1 MQDCEGIGVEVMAEK
16 RMFSLSVVDTDWFLD
31 LPLSTQALY
40 FHLNMRADDDGFVD
54 APNSIVRKI
63 GASKNDFDLLV
74 AKRYVL
80 KFESGIIVIKHW
92 RMHNTIRQDR
102 YKPTQFQEELKTLSI
117 KENKSYTDCQPS
129 VNQVATKCI
138 QNVSADIDIDL
149 DIDKELD
156 INKLYLGQ
164 KTCEDSSKKEKLFE
178 SFWKVY
184 PRKVGKE
191 KCRNWFKSHKP
202 KEDLVQKMIEAVE
215 EQKKSKQW
223 SDPQYIPH
231 PYTWLNQGRWED
243 ELTPSKDST
252 FQSAPKNPIQWE
264 EAKGSSFEEDL
275 KLCKQHPEL
284 LNGMDVY
291 NPERANEIRRILG
304 L

>member
-1 MQDCEGIGVEVMAEK
+1 MQDCEGIGVEVMAEGK
-16 RMFSLSVVDTDWFLD
+16 KTFILYLQQRSVFDGLEDAEAGKLIKTIFSYVCDENPQPTGMTKYAFEIIK
-31 LPLSTQALY
+31 P
-40 FHLNMRADDDGFVD
+40 
-54 APNSIVRKI
+54 
-63 GASKNDFDLLV
+63 
-74 AKRYVL
+74 VL
-80 KFESGIIVIKHW
+80 KADLKK
-92 RMHNTIRQDR
+92 
-102 YKPTQFQEELKTLSI
+102 YEE
-117 KENKSYTDCQPS
+117 
-129 VNQVATKCI
+129 
-138 QNVSADIDIDL
+138 
-149 DIDKELD
+149 
-156 INKLYLGQ
+156 
-164 KTCEDSSKKEKLFE
+164 KKEKYTENIRKRWNKEEKEKIQSNTIEYNGIPSDSVYVNDNVNVNVNVLSKDNELNNRDINISCSKEEKNESIFE

-202 KEDLVQKMIEAVE
+202 KEELVQKMIEAVE

>member
-1 MQDCEGIGVEVMAEK
+1 MQDCEGIGVEVMAENKKSFIIYTSWK
-16 RMFSLSVVDTDWFLD
+16 RWLDGLNLEQKGKWLDWML
-31 LPLSTQALY
+31 
-40 FHLNMRADDDGFVD
+40 
-54 APNSIVRKI
+54 
-63 GASKNDFDLLV
+63 
-74 AKRYVL
+74 
-80 KFESGIIVIKHW
+80 
-92 RMHNTIRQDR
+92 
-102 YKPTQFQEELKTLSI
+102 
-117 KENKSYTDCQPS
+117 SYTNDENPQFPS
-129 VNQVATKCI
+129 DQAVMIACMMAQDTLKRDLKKYEAKVERIKSARNQ
-138 QNVSADIDIDL
+138 NPNNN
-149 DIDKELD
+149 KELLENNNRTEISTKSVRNQYDIVGVNDNVNVNVNVNDNDNVLSKDNELNNRD
-156 INKLYLGQ
+156 INIS
-164 KTCEDSSKKEKLFE
+164 CSKEEKNESIFE

-202 KEDLVQKMIEAVE
+202 NEELVQKMIEAVE
-215 EQKKSKQW
+215 IQKKSKQW

>member
-1 MQDCEGIGVEVMAEK
+1 MQDCEGIGVEVMAENKKSFIIYTSWK
-16 RMFSLSVVDTDWFLD
+16 RWLDGLNLEQKGKWLDWML
-31 LPLSTQALY
+31 
-40 FHLNMRADDDGFVD
+40 
-54 APNSIVRKI
+54 
-63 GASKNDFDLLV
+63 
-74 AKRYVL
+74 
-80 KFESGIIVIKHW
+80 
-92 RMHNTIRQDR
+92 
-102 YKPTQFQEELKTLSI
+102 
-117 KENKSYTDCQPS
+117 SYTNDENPQFPRDQAVMIACMMAQDTLKRDLKKYEAKVERIKS
-129 VNQVATKCI
+129 ARNQ
-138 QNVSADIDIDL
+138 NPNNN
-149 DIDKELD
+149 KELLENNNRTEISTKSVRNQYDIVGVNDNVNVNVNVNDNVLSKDNELNNRD
-156 INKLYLGQ
+156 INIS
-164 KTCEDSSKKEKLFE
+164 CSKEEKNESIFE

-202 KEDLVQKMIEAVE
+202 NEELVQKMIEAVE
-215 EQKKSKQW
+215 IQKKSKQW

-264 EAKGSSFEEDL
+264 EAKGSTFEEDL
-275 KLCKQHPEL
+275 ELCRNHPEI
-284 LNGMDVY
+284 LNGMDKY

>member
-1 MQDCEGIGVEVMAEK
+1 MQDCEGIGVEVMAENKKSFIIYTSWK
-16 RMFSLSVVDTDWFLD
+16 RWLDGLNLEQKGKWLDWML
-31 LPLSTQALY
+31 
-40 FHLNMRADDDGFVD
+40 
-54 APNSIVRKI
+54 
-63 GASKNDFDLLV
+63 
-74 AKRYVL
+74 
-80 KFESGIIVIKHW
+80 
-92 RMHNTIRQDR
+92 
-102 YKPTQFQEELKTLSI
+102 
-117 KENKSYTDCQPS
+117 SYTNDENPQFPRDQAVMIACMMAQDTLKRDLKKYEAKVERIKS
-129 VNQVATKCI
+129 ARNQ
-138 QNVSADIDIDL
+138 NPNNN
-149 DIDKELD
+149 KELLENNNRTEISTKSVRNQYDIVGVNDNVNVNVNVNDNVLSKDNELNNRD
-156 INKLYLGQ
+156 INIS
-164 KTCEDSSKKEKLFE
+164 CSKEEKNESIFE

-202 KEDLVQKMIEAVE
+202 NEELVQKMIEAVE

-264 EAKGSSFEEDL
+264 EAKGSTFEEDL
-275 KLCKQHPEL
+275 ELCRNHPEI
-284 LNGMDVY
+284 LNGMDKY

>member
-1 MQDCEGIGVEVMAEK
+1 MQDCEGIGVELMAEGK
-16 RMFSLSVVDTDWFLD
+16 KSFILYLQQRSVFDGLEDEEAGKLIKTIFSYVCDENPQPTGMTKYAFEIIK
-31 LPLSTQALY
+31 P
-40 FHLNMRADDDGFVD
+40 
-54 APNSIVRKI
+54 
-63 GASKNDFDLLV
+63 
-74 AKRYVL
+74 VL
-80 KFESGIIVIKHW
+80 KADLKKYEDKKVKYTENIRKRWNKEENEKIQSNTTEYNGIPSDSVYVNDNVNVNVLSKD
-92 RMHNTIRQDR
+92 N
-102 YKPTQFQEELKTLSI
+102 EL
-117 KENKSYTDCQPS
+117 N
-129 VNQVATKCI
+129 NR
-138 QNVSADIDIDL
+138 
-149 DIDKELD
+149 D
-156 INKLYLGQ
+156 INIS
-164 KTCEDSSKKEKLFE
+164 CSKEEKNESLFE

>member
-1 MQDCEGIGVEVMAEK
+1 MQDCEGIGVEVMAENKKSFIIYTSWK
-16 RMFSLSVVDTDWFLD
+16 RWLDGLNLEQKGKWLDWML
-31 LPLSTQALY
+31 
-40 FHLNMRADDDGFVD
+40 
-54 APNSIVRKI
+54 
-63 GASKNDFDLLV
+63 
-74 AKRYVL
+74 
-80 KFESGIIVIKHW
+80 
-92 RMHNTIRQDR
+92 
-102 YKPTQFQEELKTLSI
+102 
-117 KENKSYTDCQPS
+117 SYTNDEDPQFPRDQAVMIACMMAQDTLKRDLKKYEAKVERIKS
-129 VNQVATKCI
+129 ARNQ
-138 QNVSADIDIDL
+138 NPNNN
-149 DIDKELD
+149 KELLENNNRTEISTKSVRNQYDIVGVNVNDNVNVNVNVNDNVLSKDNELNNRD
-156 INKLYLGQ
+156 INIS
-164 KTCEDSSKKEKLFE
+164 CSKEEKNESIFE

-202 KEDLVQKMIEAVE
+202 NEELVQKMIEAVE
-215 EQKKSKQW
+215 IQKKSKQW

-264 EAKGSSFEEDL
+264 EAKGSTFEEDL
-275 KLCKQHPEL
+275 ELCRNHPEI
-284 LNGMDVY
+284 LNGMDKY

>member
-1 MQDCEGIGVEVMAEK
+1 M
-16 RMFSLSVVDTDWFLD
+16 
-31 LPLSTQALY
+31 
-40 FHLNMRADDDGFVD
+40 
-54 APNSIVRKI
+54 
-63 GASKNDFDLLV
+63 
-74 AKRYVL
+74 
-80 KFESGIIVIKHW
+80 IKHW

-129 VNQVATKCI
+129 GNQVATKCI
-138 QNVSADIDIDL
+138 QNVSADIDID
-149 DIDKELD
+149 IAKELD

-164 KTCEDSSKKEKLFE
+164 KTCEDSYKKEELFE

-202 KEDLVQKMIEAVE
+202 KEELVQKMIEAVE

>member
-1 MQDCEGIGVEVMAEK
+1 MQDCEGIGVEVMAEGK
-16 RMFSLSVVDTDWFLD
+16 KSFILYLQQRSVFDGLEDEEAGKLIKTIFSYVCDENPQPTGMTKYAFEIIK
-31 LPLSTQALY
+31 P
-40 FHLNMRADDDGFVD
+40 
-54 APNSIVRKI
+54 
-63 GASKNDFDLLV
+63 
-74 AKRYVL
+74 VL
-80 KFESGIIVIKHW
+80 KADLKK
-92 RMHNTIRQDR
+92 
-102 YKPTQFQEELKTLSI
+102 YEE
-117 KENKSYTDCQPS
+117 
-129 VNQVATKCI
+129 
-138 QNVSADIDIDL
+138 
-149 DIDKELD
+149 
-156 INKLYLGQ
+156 
-164 KTCEDSSKKEKLFE
+164 KKEKYTENIRKRWNKEENEKIQSNTIEYNGIPSDSVYVNDNVNVNVLSKDNELNNRDINISCSKEEKNESIFE

-202 KEDLVQKMIEAVE
+202 NEELVQKMIESVE

-264 EAKGSSFEEDL
+264 EAKGSTFEEDL

>member
-1 MQDCEGIGVEVMAEK
+1 MQDCKGIGVEVMAENKKSFIIYTSWK
-16 RMFSLSVVDTDWFLD
+16 RWLDGLNLEQKGKWLDWML
-31 LPLSTQALY
+31 
-40 FHLNMRADDDGFVD
+40 
-54 APNSIVRKI
+54 
-63 GASKNDFDLLV
+63 
-74 AKRYVL
+74 
-80 KFESGIIVIKHW
+80 
-92 RMHNTIRQDR
+92 
-102 YKPTQFQEELKTLSI
+102 
-117 KENKSYTDCQPS
+117 SYTNDENPKFPSDQAVMIACMMAQDTLKRDLKKYEAKVESIQRARDKRKEDRNQLEINMKSNRNHTEINS
-129 VNQVATKCI
+129 VNVND
-138 QNVSADIDIDL
+138 NVNVNVNVNDNVLSKDN
-149 DIDKELD
+149 ELNNRD
-156 INKLYLGQ
+156 INIS
-164 KTCEDSSKKEKLFE
+164 CSKDEKNESIFE

-202 KEDLVQKMIEAVE
+202 KEELVQKMIEAVE

-275 KLCKQHPEL
+275 ELCKQHPEI
-284 LNGMDVY
+284 LNGMDRY
-291 NPERANEIRRILG
+291 NPERAKEIRRILRM
-304 L
+304 

>member
-1 MQDCEGIGVEVMAEK
+1 MQDCEGIGVEVMAEGK
-16 RMFSLSVVDTDWFLD
+16 KSFILYLQQRSVFDGLEDEEAGKLIKTIFSYVCDENPQPTGMTKYAFEIIK
-31 LPLSTQALY
+31 P
-40 FHLNMRADDDGFVD
+40 
-54 APNSIVRKI
+54 
-63 GASKNDFDLLV
+63 
-74 AKRYVL
+74 VL
-80 KFESGIIVIKHW
+80 KADLKK
-92 RMHNTIRQDR
+92 
-102 YKPTQFQEELKTLSI
+102 YEE
-117 KENKSYTDCQPS
+117 
-129 VNQVATKCI
+129 
-138 QNVSADIDIDL
+138 
-149 DIDKELD
+149 
-156 INKLYLGQ
+156 
-164 KTCEDSSKKEKLFE
+164 KKEKYTENIRKRWNKEENEKIQSNTIEYNGIPSDSVYVNDNVNVNVNVLSKDNELNNRDINISCSKEEKNESIFE

-202 KEDLVQKMIEAVE
+202 KQDLVQKMIEAVE

>member
-1 MQDCEGIGVEVMAEK
+1 MQDCEGIGVEVMAEGK
-16 RMFSLSVVDTDWFLD
+16 KSFILYLQQRSVFDGLEDAEAGKLIKTIFSYVCDENPQPTGMTKYAFEIIK
-31 LPLSTQALY
+31 P
-40 FHLNMRADDDGFVD
+40 
-54 APNSIVRKI
+54 
-63 GASKNDFDLLV
+63 
-74 AKRYVL
+74 VL
-80 KFESGIIVIKHW
+80 KADLKK
-92 RMHNTIRQDR
+92 
-102 YKPTQFQEELKTLSI
+102 YEE
-117 KENKSYTDCQPS
+117 
-129 VNQVATKCI
+129 
-138 QNVSADIDIDL
+138 
-149 DIDKELD
+149 
-156 INKLYLGQ
+156 
-164 KTCEDSSKKEKLFE
+164 KKEKYTENIRKRWNNEEKEKIQSNTIEYNGIPSDSVYVNDNVNVNVNVLSKDNELNNRDINISCSKEEKNESIFE

-202 KEDLVQKMIEAVE
+202 KEELVQKMIEAVE

>member
-1 MQDCEGIGVEVMAEK
+1 MQDCEGIGVEVMAEGIK
-16 RMFSLSVVDTDWFLD
+16 SFILYLQQRSVFDGLEDEEAGKLIKTIFSYVCDENPQPTGMTKYAFEIIK
-31 LPLSTQALY
+31 P
-40 FHLNMRADDDGFVD
+40 
-54 APNSIVRKI
+54 
-63 GASKNDFDLLV
+63 
-74 AKRYVL
+74 VL
-80 KFESGIIVIKHW
+80 KADLKK
-92 RMHNTIRQDR
+92 
-102 YKPTQFQEELKTLSI
+102 YEE
-117 KENKSYTDCQPS
+117 
-129 VNQVATKCI
+129 
-138 QNVSADIDIDL
+138 
-149 DIDKELD
+149 
-156 INKLYLGQ
+156 
-164 KTCEDSSKKEKLFE
+164 KKEKYTENIRKRWNKEEKEKIQSNTTEYNGIPSDSVYVNDNVNVNVNVLSKDNELNNRDINISCSKDEKNESIFE

-202 KEDLVQKMIEAVE
+202 KEELVQKMIEAVE

-275 KLCKQHPEL
+275 ELCKQHPEI
-284 LNGMDVY
+284 LNGMDRY
-291 NPERANEIRRILG
+291 NPERAKKIREMLRM
-304 L
+304 